1 MENDANKYS
10 LFLKNAKELNDNFGI
25 IPLLYGSLGLEII
38 TKENLNSDD
47 IDILIPDEYV
57 RKNKWEELKQF
68 LESNGYKL
76 IDEHEHTFIKDNIKY
91 SYSYIE
97 DLEPFANI
105 LIDSINTYESKGI
118 KYKLL
123 SLEQYLKVY
132 ERSSLDGYR
141 INKKEK
147 KDNEKIKL
155 IKEKINNS

>member
-1 MENDANKYS
+1 MENGVNKYN
-10 LFLKNAKELNDNFGI
+10 LFLKNAKELNDSFGI
-25 IPLLYGSLGLEII
+25 IPLLYGSLGLEVI
-38 TKENLNSDD
+38 TEENLNSDD

-57 RKNKWEELKQF
+57 RGDRWEKLKKF
-68 LESNGYKL
+68 LESIDYKL

-97 DLEPFANI
+97 DLEPFADIPIN
-105 LIDSINTYESKGI
+105 SINIYENNGI

-132 ERSSLDGYR
+132 EKSSQDGYR

-147 KDNEKIKL
+147 QDNEKIKL
-155 IKEKINNS
+155 IKDKINNS